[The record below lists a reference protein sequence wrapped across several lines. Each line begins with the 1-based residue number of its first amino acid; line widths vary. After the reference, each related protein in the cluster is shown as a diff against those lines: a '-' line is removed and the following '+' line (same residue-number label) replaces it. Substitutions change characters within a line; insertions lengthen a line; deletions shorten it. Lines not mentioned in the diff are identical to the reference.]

1 VIGILEEISGGGGGG
16 GGGVFGEE
24 RGRERGRRRS
34 WVVGEMS
41 ALSLFDIEVMSV
53 DFEGFEEEED
63 GTRGLWSKFCK
74 SSPLATTSLVWIV
87 QHKIQCFLFFFSSHG

>member
-1 VIGILEEISGGGGGG
+1 MIGIFEEISGGG

-41 ALSLFDIEVMSV
+41 ALSL
-53 DFEGFEEEED
+53 
-63 GTRGLWSKFCK
+63 
-74 SSPLATTSLVWIV
+74 SLIL
-87 QHKIQCFLFFFSSHG
+87 KL